1 MKTQQGEIKMPLS
14 EKQKDAFRFANK
26 IAFKTDSNNSEMKKA
41 FWNIWDKYQ
50 NLNDIRL
57 WWDKLENHFSITPVG
72 VALANAYIRG
82 KEPSIP
88 CIY

>member
-1 MKTQQGEIKMPLS
+1 MPLS
-14 EKQKDAFRFANK
+14 EKQKDAFRLANK

-41 FWNIWDKYQ
+41 FWYIWDKYQ
-50 NLNDIRL
+50 NLKDIRL

-72 VALANAYIRG
+72 VALANA
-82 KEPSIP
+82 S